1 MVVAKGE
8 LDLLLNHAG
17 NYCIC
22 ACVQYFNVRSFLT
35 DIKDQKRIPIL
46 FLANKMDV
54 RDAASAI
61 EVFKFTT
68 EDMNDLTDR

>member
-1 MVVAKGE
+1 MKSS
-8 LDLLLNHAG
+8 H
-17 NYCIC
+17 
-22 ACVQYFNVRSFLT
+22 T

-61 EVFKFTT
+61 EVCILFTAEIVNRLYT
-68 EDMNDLTDR
+68 YQQ